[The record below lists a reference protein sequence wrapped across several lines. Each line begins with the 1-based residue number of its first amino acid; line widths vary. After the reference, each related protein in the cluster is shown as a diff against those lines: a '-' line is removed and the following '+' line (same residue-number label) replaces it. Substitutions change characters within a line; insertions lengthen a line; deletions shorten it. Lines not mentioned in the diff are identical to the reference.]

1 MRRALLSFP
10 MGSALPS
17 CHTTGNSSFACDNPL
32 DVGLNT
38 YGHCTMVLCLLQLR
52 GSTLA
57 RFRRGIWTSLPKT
70 RPAEDHLGSKESAQS
85 FQRAA
90 WAGPQSRTLSIEMEG
105 QGHRLRVGQ
114 FDWLFVLIVGGFYS
128 EVALQKREAE
138 GTARPKHQLNLDPNP
153 GKPGRPTVR

>member
-1 MRRALLSFP
+1 VTGLYEEFEEVRRALLSFP

-105 QGHRLRVGQ
+105 QGHRLRVEL
-114 FDWLFVLIVGGFYS
+114 FKWLFVHAE
-128 EVALQKREAE
+128 EVAI
-138 GTARPKHQLNLDPNP
+138 HP
-153 GKPGRPTVR
+153 GPYVLANQVAIHYWNSCHYAV